1 MLRWILRAPQ
11 LRVTNAASLAM
22 YFGCSVDL
30 LLTQDLQVVLHNTPL
45 QAGLK
50 LLTWTGAML
59 VVAPIAGVLSAR
71 FGARP
76 FLVVGLAAQATA
88 LSLLAATATTTT
100 SYTTLLLPF
109 ILAAA
114 AWACSRPVRDRRARR
129 GPRRAGGQASGATNT
144 IREVGGVSRRGAR
157 ERLLAHG
164 SYASHLAFVSGLV
177 PRSGSAPPSS
187 ARSACSWPRSVARA
201 RHRRGPDRPGRR
213 VIASRPV

>member
-1 MLRWILRAPQ
+1 
-11 LRVTNAASLAM
+11 M
-22 YFGCSVDL
+22 YFGMFGSIFF
-30 LLTQDLQVVLHNTPL
+30 LTQDLQVVLHNTPL

-88 LSLLAATATTTT
+88 LSLLAATATRPRPTRRCY
-100 SYTTLLLPF
+100 SRSSSRQRHGPVL
-109 ILAAA
+109 
-114 AWACSRPVRDRRARR
+114 RPVRDRRARR
-129 GPRRAGGQASGATNT
+129 GPRRAGGAGLGATNT
-144 IREVGGVSRRGAR
+144 IREVGGVFGVAVLASVFS
-157 ERLLAHG
+157 AHG

-187 ARSACSWPRSVARA
+187 ARSACRGRGSVARA
-201 RHRRGPDRPGRR
+201 ATAEVRTAPAG
-213 VIASRPV
+213 A

>member
-1 MLRWILRAPQ
+1 
-11 LRVTNAASLAM
+11 
-22 YFGCSVDL
+22 
-30 LLTQDLQVVLHNTPL
+30 VVLHNTPL

-109 ILAAA
+109 ILAGSGMGLFFAPSATAVLAA
-114 AWACSRPVRDRRARR
+114 VRAEQ
-129 GPRRAGGQASGATNT
+129 AGQASGATNT
-144 IREVGGVSRRGAR
+144 IREVGGVFGVAVLASVFS
-157 ERLLAHG
+157 AHG

-177 PRSGSAPPSS
+177 PAVWVGAAVLGAFCVLVAAVPWREPATAEVRTAP
-187 ARSACSWPRSVARA
+187 AGA
-201 RHRRGPDRPGRR
+201 
-213 VIASRPV
+213 